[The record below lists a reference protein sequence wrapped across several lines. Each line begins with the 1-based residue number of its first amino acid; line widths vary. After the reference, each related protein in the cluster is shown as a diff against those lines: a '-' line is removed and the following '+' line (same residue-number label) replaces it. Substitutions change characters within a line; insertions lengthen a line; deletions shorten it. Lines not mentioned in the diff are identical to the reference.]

1 MMSVFRPGTRSLTF
15 ISVVLLAL
23 VGAAPGRAAAGHG
36 DPPPPKLRGTVVW
49 PSGMRPALPF
59 ALHDQDGRLLTLQSL
74 HGHVSVVTFM
84 NARCTQACPVIGREL
99 ALTQRKL
106 GGSRSPLMVVI
117 IDVNPAEDRPTNVRA
132 FVHKVG
138 LVGNWHWLLGRKA
151 QLSPVWRTWGTYVK
165 WAQPDIIH
173 TAAVYLIDQKGF
185 VRVADEVPFSPDW
198 LAGSVR
204 ALLARPARQG

>member
-15 ISVVLLAL
+15 TSVVLLAL
-23 VGAAPGRAAAGHG
+23 VGAGPSRAVAGHG
-36 DPPPPKLRGTVVW
+36 DPPPSKLRGTVVW
-49 PSGMRPALPF
+49 PPGMRPALPF

-84 NARCTQACPVIGREL
+84 NARCAQACPVIGREL

-106 GGSRSPLMVVI
+106 SGSRSPLMVVI
-117 IDVNPAEDRPTNVRA
+117 IDLNPAEDRPTSVRA

-138 LVGNWHWLLGRKA
+138 LVGNWHWLLGMKT

-165 WAQPDIIH
+165 WARPDIIH

-185 VRVADEVPFSPDW
+185 VRVADEVPFRPDW

-204 ALLARPARQG
+204 ALLARPARGR